1 MENELIITREFIKTN
16 YPIENIV
23 NIFNECFPNGAKL
36 SEFPKIRP
44 YLEKYKPN
52 FKAIYSCFAGWL
64 LKVLPV
70 NETPL
75 ELDSTNMQDAIIY
88 NGNINIKSDVTL
100 VNPQIYL
107 AGTLKI
113 NGKLAIS
120 GNGFILSYR
129 NDYVI
134 ADEIYNDG
142 SYICGKAIA
151 DKVTL
156 INGGR
161 INGDIITKSLYTNL
175 NTYETL
181 MNRN

>member
-23 NIFNECFPNGAKL
+23 NIFNECFPNGAKI

-44 YLEKYKPN
+44 YLEKARPN
-52 FKAIYSCFAGWL
+52 FKAIYNCFAGWL
-64 LKVLPV
+64 LKVLPF

-75 ELDSTNMQDAIIY
+75 EFDSTNIQDDIIY
-88 NGNINIKSDVTL
+88 NGDIHIKSDVTL
-100 VNPQIYL
+100 VNSQIYL
-107 AGTLKI
+107 TGTLKI

-129 NDYVI
+129 DDYVI
-134 ADEIYNDG
+134 ANEIYNDG
-142 SYICGKAIA
+142 GYICGKAIA

-156 INGGR
+156 INGGQ
-161 INGDIITKSLYTNL
+161 INGDIITKSLYTDL